1 MFLGTLKIIM
11 IKSILIEAKKQEK
24 EMMNLTF
31 ESFFNRQHIDLLN
44 RMFYFFSASDFEL
57 PFVFLLCFILNV
69 LGEQ

>member
-31 ESFFNRQHIDLLN
+31 ESFFNRQHIEEDVLL
-44 RMFYFFSASDFEL
+44 FF
-57 PFVFLLCFILNV
+57 CK
-69 LGEQ
+69 